1 LKSDDKDKSVDT
13 VSERDENFVSRWSR
27 RKRESGQVDAGNESA
42 AQAPVAQEGET
53 AGHEPERAL
62 TDEDMPPLE
71 ELGEESDYS
80 AFLSSGVSEKLRQ
93 TALRKLFRSAKFNIC
108 DGLDDYAEDYTK
120 FVALGDVVTADMRHR
135 VERVMQK
142 LSADGGEGESG
153 PGATLGDEPET
164 ASDDAASNS
173 AEAAASEA
181 TDEREESDDTD
192 RV

>member
-1 LKSDDKDKSVDT
+1 MKSDDKDKSVDT
-13 VSERDENFVSRWSR
+13 VAERDETFVSRWSR
-27 RKRESGQVDAGNESA
+27 RKRESGKADAGQESA
-42 AQAPVAQEGET
+42 AQTPVAQEDET
-53 AGHEPERAL
+53 AGQEPERVL

-142 LSADGGEGESG
+142 LSADEGEGESG
-153 PGATLGDEPET
+153 PSATLADESEI

-173 AEAAASEA
+173 AEAADSEP